1 MNIYREHILDHY
13 QNPRNYGRLSSP
25 SATADESNPVC
36 GDQVHVEVGI
46 RNGVVDEMRFEGG
59 GCAISMAAASIL
71 SELIRGKTAVDP
83 ALPTDAEMLAEI
95 AVPLS
100 PTRTKC
106 GLLALSGAR
115 KAVRQYTETDA
126 GHETNQPRRTR

>member
-13 QNPRNYGRLSSP
+13 QNPRNYGRLTSP

-36 GDQVHVEVGI
+36 GDQVHIELSI
-46 RNGVVDEMRFEGG
+46 RDGVVDGMRFEGG

-71 SELIRGKTAVDP
+71 SERIRGKAVGNGE
-83 ALPTDAEMLAEI
+83 LPTDAEMLAEI

-115 KAVRQYTETDA
+115 KAVRQYTENHA
-126 GHETNQPRRTR
+126 GHEAN